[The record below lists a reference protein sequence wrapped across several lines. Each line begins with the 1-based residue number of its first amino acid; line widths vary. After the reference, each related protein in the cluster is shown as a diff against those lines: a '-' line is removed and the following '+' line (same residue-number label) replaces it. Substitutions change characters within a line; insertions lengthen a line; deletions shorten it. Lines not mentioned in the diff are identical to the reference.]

1 MYRCF
6 YLLIFKCHWP
16 TKSTQHSSVFVWTFN
31 SPSRQ
36 LNSDHP
42 SFRHSVCPH
51 WKLKK
56 EGPRPSLRKSSCRG
70 AASSDQH
77 LNRTTSPV
85 SYSSLS
91 DSSSK
96 TRNFSNVS
104 LLQAAEIVAVMTRFK
119 QWLNWSVPV
128 EFFTESTRGWRTT
141 VYVWT
146 LKILTTQIWKQY
158 CRAATQNIMYI
169 FNILKLHM

>member
-1 MYRCF
+1 MP
-6 YLLIFKCHWP
+6 LANKLI
-16 TKSTQHSSVFVWTFN
+16 QHSSVFVWTFN

-56 EGPRPSLRKSSCRG
+56 EGPRPSLRKSGCRG
-70 AASSDQH
+70 VASSNQH

-96 TRNFSNVS
+96 RGKLSLVNVNIG
-104 LLQAAEIVAVMTRFK
+104 LLQAAEIIAVTTLFK

-128 EFFTESTRGWRTT
+128 ECFTESTRGWRTT
-141 VYVWT
+141 VYVRT
-146 LKILTTQIWKQY
+146 LKTLTTQIWKQNY
-158 CRAATQNIMYI
+158 RAATQNIMYI
-169 FNILKLHM
+169 CNILKLHM